1 MSLQS
6 YFSVSQIPNDTS
18 YTHFQRKKEHGRPDW
33 QLTKIES
40 VGGYLVP
47 AMGIKMFDLVETGTS
62 ARLKEVH

>member
-1 MSLQS
+1 MS
-6 YFSVSQIPNDTS
+6 PA
-18 YTHFQRKKEHGRPDW
+18 THFQRKKEHGRPDW